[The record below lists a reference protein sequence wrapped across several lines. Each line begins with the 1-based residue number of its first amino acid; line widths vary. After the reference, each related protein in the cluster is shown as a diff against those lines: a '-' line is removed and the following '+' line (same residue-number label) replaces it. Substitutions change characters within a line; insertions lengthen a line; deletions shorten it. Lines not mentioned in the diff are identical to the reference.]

1 MSFFV
6 IHIALPVP
14 LSQLFDYLP
23 INNEGIEHYTTGS
36 CVRVKFANRML
47 TGVIMGVDSET
58 DIALNKLK
66 PIDYHLDGGVI
77 LNKKQLELGEW
88 MTRYYH
94 APIGEILSLMLP
106 VSLRKGEHLDTA
118 CEKIWHK
125 IAPSFDGRLGKK
137 QTQLWQLFTKHAH
150 YLHSD
155 LTAQGFSLKQLN
167 SLKEKELIEERFELP
182 TPNPFKKENTHPSFS
197 TNNEQQQIIDAINKQ
212 QHFQVNLLEGITG
225 SGKTEVYLHCIQHCL
240 NQHKKALVLVP
251 EIGLTPQTVRRFEQR
266 FETGIVLIHSGLNDK
281 QRLRAW
287 RQMRENKAS
296 ILIGTR
302 SAIFTPIPDLGLI
315 ILDEEHDSSF
325 KQQEGIRYHA
335 RNIAIM
341 TAKQNDIP
349 IILGSATPCLESLHN
364 AQHGKYQHFKLLKR
378 AGNARLPSLN
388 IQPMFNTPSH
398 NGLADPLLNRIE
410 EHLKA
415 QQQVLIFINRRG
427 FAPILQCEQCGW
439 QADCPQ
445 CDARLSLH
453 QNPPML
459 MCHHCEYHAPIPTT
473 CPSCGNTDLQAQGQG
488 TERLESYLQ
497 AQFSDIKVSR
507 IDSDNMSSKEAFT
520 NLLDELS
527 QGEPCILIGTQM
539 LAKGHHFP
547 HVTLVIILE
556 SDAGLFSSDFR
567 GMELSAQ
574 LITQVSGR
582 AGRAQYPGEV
592 WIQSYYPE
600 HPQLLTLLHQG
611 YHELAC
617 ELLKQR
623 QTQHLPP
630 YTHMA
635 MVRFLSTHAE
645 LAKQLAEQ
653 VREHIQLIQQQHF
666 KENEQVQILGPFPAI
681 MAKRAGRYR
690 FNLQLTADNR
700 IALHKLIEGAAQFL
714 EQRPNSHQVQ
724 WHLDIEPLETQ

>member
-14 LSQLFDYLP
+14 LPRLFDYLP
-23 INNEGIEHYTTGS
+23 INNESKEHYPTGS

-47 TGVIMGVDSET
+47 TGVVMGSDNKT
-58 DIALNKLK
+58 DVAHNKLK
-66 PIDYHLDGGVI
+66 SIDRRLDDEVI
-77 LNKKQLELGEW
+77 LDDKQRELASW
-88 MTRYYH
+88 IANYYH
-94 APIGEILSLMLP
+94 APLGEVLALMLP
-106 VSLRKGEHLDTA
+106 VSLRKGEHLNST
-118 CEKIWHK
+118 CERVWHK
-125 IAPSFDGRLGKK
+125 KASSFNGRLGTK
-137 QTQLWQLFTKHAH
+137 QAQLWQLFTNQAH
-150 YLHSD
+150 YLHSE

-167 SLKEKELIEERFELP
+167 SLKEKALIEERFELP
-182 TPNPFKKENTHPSFS
+182 TPSPFKKENTQPSFS
-197 TNNEQQQIIDAINKQ
+197 TNSEQQQIIDAINKQ
-212 QHFQVNLLEGITG
+212 QYFQVNLLEGITG

-240 NQHKKALVLVP
+240 NEHKKALVLVP

-266 FETGIVLIHSGLNDK
+266 FDTGIVLIHSGLNDK
-281 QRLRAW
+281 QRLKAW

-302 SAIFTPIPDLGLI
+302 SAIFTPISNLGLI
-315 ILDEEHDSSF
+315 ILDEEHDNSF

-335 RNIAIM
+335 RNIALIV
-341 TAKQNDIP
+341 AKQNDIP
-349 IILGSATPCLESLHN
+349 VILGSATPSLESLHN
-364 AQHGKYQHFKLLKR
+364 AQQGKYQHFKLLKR

-388 IQPMFNTPSH
+388 IQPMFNALSH
-398 NGLADPLLNRIE
+398 NGLADSLLDRIE

-427 FAPILQCEQCGW
+427 FAPILQCEKCGW

-453 QNPPML
+453 QAPPML
-459 MCHHCEYHAPIPTT
+459 MCHHCEYRTPIPTT
-473 CPSCGNTDLQAQGQG
+473 CPSCGNKELQAQGQG

-497 AQFSDIKVSR
+497 AQFSDTKVSR
-507 IDSDNMSSKEAFT
+507 IDSDNMSNKEAFA
-520 NLLDELS
+520 NLLDELN

-592 WIQSYYPE
+592 WIQSHYPE

-617 ELLKQR
+617 ELLEQR

-635 MVRFLSTHAE
+635 MVRFLSNHAE
-645 LAKQLAEQ
+645 RAKQLGEQ

-666 KENEQVQILGPFPAI
+666 NENEQVQILGPFPAI

-690 FNLQLTADNR
+690 FNLQLTAHNR
-700 IALHKLIEGAAQFL
+700 VALHKLIEGATQFL
-714 EQRPNSHQVQ
+714 EQRANSHQVQ